1 MPKRNPYPLGQR
13 FALLH
18 VETFYPVL
26 DQGLCTT
33 GDGAPISVGVGA
45 AVKAI
50 HPGPAY
56 ERYVRAASL
65 KGDDRVLCETTV
77 NGAPAYGWVALS
89 WLEPLT
95 PQRTLFEAAQP
106 SLF

>member
-26 DQGLCTT
+26 DAGLCT
-33 GDGAPISVGVGA
+33 VGA
-45 AVKAI
+45 GSPLPLHEGAIVRVI
-50 HPGPAY
+50 HPGPTYAT
-56 ERYVRAASL
+56 YVKSAALVAS
-65 KGDDRVLCETTV
+65 DRVLCETTV

-95 PQRTLFEAAQP
+95 PQRSLFEAAQP